1 MKTHYQAL
9 NIDSN
14 TYVGVPTNVAP
25 IGELQV
31 SMMDAGIITFKF
43 SDGTPEK
50 TISAAVARDFI
61 ITGNVSTITCDVE
74 VVMS

>member
-31 SMMDAGIITFKF
+31 SMMAAGTITFKF
-43 SDGTPEK
+43 SDGTPAK
-50 TISAAVARDFI
+50 VITADAPRDFI
-61 ITGNVSTITCDVE
+61 VTGNVSTITSDVQ